1 MYTSMASRISSN
13 IMYSSA
19 VCERDESPGPI
30 FTEGN
35 GMRAGSERVGEPNG
49 LYPARSALRTNGC
62 CMEIA
67 DELSRKERGAIFTS
81 GKRDL
86 RISTASALV

>member
-30 FTEGN
+30 FTEEWHEGLI
-35 GMRAGSERVGEPNG
+35 GEG
-49 LYPARSALRTNGC
+49 GRT
-62 CMEIA
+62 EWFI
-67 DELSRKERGAIFTS
+67 S
-81 GKRDL
+81 GKEC
-86 RISTASALV
+86 SADKRVLHGNCR

>member
-19 VCERDESPGPI
+19 VGERDESPGPI

-35 GMRAGSERVGEPNG
+35 GMRA
-49 LYPARSALRTNGC
+49 
-62 CMEIA
+62 
-67 DELSRKERGAIFTS
+67 
-81 GKRDL
+81 
-86 RISTASALV
+86 